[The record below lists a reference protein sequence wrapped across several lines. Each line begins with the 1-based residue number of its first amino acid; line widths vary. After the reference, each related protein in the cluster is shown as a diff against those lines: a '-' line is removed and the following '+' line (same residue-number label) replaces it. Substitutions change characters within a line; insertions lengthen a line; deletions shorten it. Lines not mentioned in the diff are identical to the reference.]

1 MNKKETPQHHP
12 ATTDEAGENSV
23 HDLNDD
29 NDFGKCII
37 FLDQPFREK
46 KKNSHCGSDFPYT
59 VTVSKV
65 LRWLLPSMERL
76 IQSTDEM
83 SKSFLT
89 RFLSSSSTKPT
100 KNSSAVSG

>member
-46 KKNSHCGSDFPYT
+46 KKT
-59 VTVSKV
+59 VTVV
-65 LRWLLPSMERL
+65 LISLT
-76 IQSTDEM
+76 QSQ
-83 SKSFLT
+83 SVRS
-89 RFLSSSSTKPT
+89 
-100 KNSSAVSG
+100 